1 LDLLLLA
8 PDLQEHVL
16 ELVAVDGVEPMSE
29 RTLRTAAR
37 AGTWADQR
45 QRWITPSL
53 L

>member
-29 RTLRTAAR
+29 RTLRAVAR
-37 AGTWADQR
+37 PAPWDAQR
-45 QRWITPSL
+45 QSWIASRAP
-53 L
+53 